1 MLTITPKGSIQN
13 KLPPPPPP
21 PSPQTVV
28 ANVVALL
35 HYPSSETARQLN
47 SEMIVQ
53 SMAKASSS
61 VHAVFLPPLS
71 RPSLTST
78 SLHDLQRYVG
88 DVYMEMWDGAL
99 VAGKPT
105 LSSFVAIPASSSSA
119 GDGSFADT
127 ILRHACSADV
137 DGLCYVEDET
147 CQRVVDNIVQQRAQ
161 SHNVPPRP
169 SLLQLFPLTETV
181 RHLLSNTITT
191 TPYVAFDDP
200 ATSIPQFERVVLGGT
215 FDHLHNGHKRLLTM
229 TAMVCTRECTIGG
242 VCLFCLLACH
252 VCAHCGRKSTS
263 KAFEGGVLAGRTA

>member
-1 MLTITPKGSIQN
+1 MNPTTLTLTLTRTLTLTLTLKGSLQN
-13 KLPPPPPP
+13 KLPLPPP
-21 PSPQTVV
+21 PSSQTVA

-99 VAGKPT
+99 VAGRPT

-119 GDGSFADT
+119 GDGGFADA

-161 SHNVPPRP
+161 SHCSPRP
-169 SLLQLFPLTETV
+169 SLQLFPLTETV
-181 RHLLSNTITT
+181 RHLLSNTTTT

-200 ATSIPQFERVVLGGT
+200 ATSLPQFESVVLGGT

-242 VCLFCLLACH
+242 VSFA
-252 VCAHCGRKSTS
+252 RPRRWR
-263 KAFEGGVLAGRTA
+263 EGLAGRTA